1 MRKNKCFFC
10 FLGSHIGSIECVLEH
25 RTTAAA
31 VDSNVLCN
39 FLNKY
44 PHQRDHL
51 HVLTSFGPLPTYPI
65 VFNSKL
71 PGKTS
76 LIIQTILRQWKPI
89 WNSLHNR
96 RKRCDWSGKIWY
108 IMNACKMFSDP
119 SKSVLQKVQMLKNAC
134 ECGCKSF
141 NCVVFERRTKNMGNS
156 FA

>member
-1 MRKNKCFFC
+1 MKVKDFGNFELSPMYQVCKNKCFFC

-71 PGKTS
+71 PGKRA
-76 LIIQTILRQWKPI
+76 LIIQTALVQWQLIHLRFRVGDG
-89 WNSLHNR
+89 N
-96 RKRCDWSGKIWY
+96 
-108 IMNACKMFSDP
+108 
-119 SKSVLQKVQMLKNAC
+119 KNPHFQ
-134 ECGCKSF
+134 SF
-141 NCVVFERRTKNMGNS
+141 F
-156 FA
+156 